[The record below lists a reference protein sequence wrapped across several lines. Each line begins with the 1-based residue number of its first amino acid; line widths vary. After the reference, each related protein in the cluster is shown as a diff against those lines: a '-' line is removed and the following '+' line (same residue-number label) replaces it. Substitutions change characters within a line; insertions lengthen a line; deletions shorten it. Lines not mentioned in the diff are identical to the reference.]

1 MKKVSD
7 LFDNE
12 LRSQA
17 KKSYTPFSKSKGMN
31 QASSELFDFLELIA
45 RWHEVVG
52 EKLAKVTVPLK
63 HQNQCLSLL
72 TNHSAYSQQLSLL
85 EETLKAKIFRIFPQL
100 TGKIKK
106 FRFIVSTEHFES
118 QKEDLLKRANSN
130 LSKDNQ
136 EKAQKHLHPKSPEYL
151 RLQKEAKQEFDD
163 IEDEFE
169 GSLKETLT
177 SLYIQQKEKNY
188 IK

>member
-17 KKSYTPFSKSKGMN
+17 KKSYSPSPQGVSK
-31 QASSELFDFLELIA
+31 ASSELFDFLELIS

-100 TGKIKK
+100 QGKIKK

-118 QKEDLLKRANSN
+118 QKEDLLKRANSSF
-130 LSKDNQ
+130 SKDNQ
-136 EKAQKHLHPKSPEYL
+136 TKAQKHLHPKSPEYL
-151 RLQKEAKQEFDD
+151 RLKKEALEEFED

-169 GSLKETLT
+169 GSLKNALT
-177 SLYIQQKEKNY
+177 SLYIQQKEKDF